1 MAYNPQNSNGQK
13 TMDNSA
19 PVVIASNQ
27 SAVPII
33 QTSSAT
39 VGGVVCATGEEF
51 GGSASI
57 AVTGSPAQIYGWYF
71 YNANT
76 VAAYVKIYN
85 LVSGTTSS
93 PNPVCVLV
101 IPPVS
106 GANVFGIGITCS
118 TAICITI
125 ATTRG
130 GGTALPIKVD
140 YNIFYK

>member
-1 MAYNPQNSNGQK
+1 MAYNPINLGPTTSANSQ
-13 TMDNSA
+13 A
-19 PVVIASNQ
+19 VVLPSDQIAI
-27 SAVPII
+27 PII

-39 VGGVVCATGEEF
+39 VGGVTCATGADV
-51 GGSASI
+51 GGTSSI
-57 AVTGSPAQIYGWYF
+57 AIVGSPAQIYGWYF

-93 PNPVCVLV
+93 ANPVCVLV
-101 IPPVS
+101 IPPVG

-125 ATTRG
+125 AQGRSI
-130 GGTALPIKVD
+130 GTAMPVAVD